1 MKAKNKNI
9 IQQFTIETDK
19 RLIDFAN
26 YAKLSGWY
34 FDANGCYCCI
44 CRNKVFC
51 VFINDC
57 ENTMDISVDF
67 IGNDINIE
75 WETQDDFGEMLKT
88 IQRLLSKYA
97 FD

>member
-1 MKAKNKNI
+1 METKNKI
-9 IQQFTIETDK
+9 IFQQFTIETNK
-19 RLIDFAN
+19 TLIDFAN

-51 VFINDC
+51 VFINNCD
-57 ENTMDISVDF
+57 NSMDISVHF
-67 IGNDINIE
+67 IGNNIDIE
-75 WETQDDFGEMLKT
+75 WETHNDFNEMLKA